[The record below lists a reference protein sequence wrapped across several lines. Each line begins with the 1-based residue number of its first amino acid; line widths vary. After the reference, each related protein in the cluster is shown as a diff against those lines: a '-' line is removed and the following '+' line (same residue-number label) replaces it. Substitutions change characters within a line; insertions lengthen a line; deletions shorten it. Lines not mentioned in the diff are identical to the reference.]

1 MFSYVISSAT
11 SYFHLPIEEED
22 DDDDDGLPFYPKNI
36 SWQPISASSSSM
48 SSPSH
53 SRSSSSSSS
62 SASSSTNPG
71 PDRRAATMNEVL
83 AKNDLY
89 DILGISRK
97 ATLDKNTLRRA
108 YLSRSKACHP
118 DKFPNNPKA
127 THAFQKVSV
136 AYDVLSTP
144 SSKRMYDT
152 RTRRSAA
159 YDYWSPQGQ
168 HNAAHADD
176 TFRAVIIGV
185 FNDFLDGDVE
195 MIRTLLR
202 SVNDINPSLKI
213 GEDSVDSVLATLRAV
228 RERALTCRTCVIAL
242 HTDLSTLLELQH
254 TFRQMSYFD
263 LRGRFRVSIQLTR
276 ITLGLPVTLERALK
290 GQGAVGEMRNDSGG
304 KEGRTRRGSN
314 VLLPRPMYALIK
326 GIDGVLGRMERI
338 M

>member
-1 MFSYVISSAT
+1 MPPRVRPVIRSPNPYAT
-11 SYFHLPIEEED
+11 PNLA
-22 DDDDDGLPFYPKNI
+22 LTN
-36 SWQPISASSSSM
+36 SSS
-48 SSPSH
+48 
-53 SRSSSSSSS
+53 
-62 SASSSTNPG
+62 
-71 PDRRAATMNEVL
+71 
-83 AKNDLY
+83 
-89 DILGISRK
+89 
-97 ATLDKNTLRRA
+97 
-108 YLSRSKACHP
+108 
-118 DKFPNNPKA
+118 KFPNNPKA

-202 SVNDINPSLKI
+202 EFLPRLHVNDLNLMMPFILHLAGSVNDINPSLKI